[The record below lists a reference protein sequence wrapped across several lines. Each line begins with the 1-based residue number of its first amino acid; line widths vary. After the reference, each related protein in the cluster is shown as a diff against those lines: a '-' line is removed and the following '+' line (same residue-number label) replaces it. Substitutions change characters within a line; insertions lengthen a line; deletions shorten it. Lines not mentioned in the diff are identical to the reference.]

1 MRVVVV
7 TGMAQTGKTTL
18 ALREVQKHARR
29 VLILDPARSKPF
41 NTPRVRKVE
50 SFRQLAYFI
59 VSDGSAPR
67 WIVALRSEE
76 PDDYIEAL
84 RYARCYRHVTVLVDE
99 ALIFVQDREAL
110 PWLVRA
116 ARTNAHYGQGVGVP
130 FWFTVQRPTDLPT
143 DIRSQMT
150 QFYTFRHEE
159 PRDLQF
165 IAERCSPSFAS
176 EVAAL
181 RGHDW
186 LAWPRDSAAKGE
198 KVQCA

>member
-18 ALREVQKHARR
+18 ALKEVQRHAAR
-29 VLILDPARSKPF
+29 VLVLDPARSKPF
-41 NTPRVRKVE
+41 DVPLVKKVQ
-50 SFRQLAYFI
+50 SFSQLAYFI
-59 VSDGSAPR
+59 VNEGHAPR
-67 WIVALRSEE
+67 WVVALRSEE
-76 PDDYIEAL
+76 PGDYVKAL

-110 PWLVRA
+110 HWLVRA
-116 ARTNAHYGQGVGVP
+116 ARTNAHYGQGLGVP

-150 QFYTFRHEE
+150 KFYSFRHEE
-159 PRDLQF
+159 PRDLAF
-165 IAERCSPSFAS
+165 ISERCSPSFAT

-181 RGHDW
+181 QGHDW
-186 LAWPRDSAAKGE
+186 LTWPQNASAAKGE
-198 KVQCA
+198 